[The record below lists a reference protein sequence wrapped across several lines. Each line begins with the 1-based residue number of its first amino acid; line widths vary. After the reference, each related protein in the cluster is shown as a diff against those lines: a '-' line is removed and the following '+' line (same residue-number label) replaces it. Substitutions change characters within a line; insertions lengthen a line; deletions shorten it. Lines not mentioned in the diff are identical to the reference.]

1 MCPVKS
7 VVDEES
13 ELDDKCINVS
23 KLKTEHG

>member
-7 VVDEES
+7 IVDEES
-13 ELDDKCINVS
+13 ELDDKFINVS

>member
-7 VVDEES
+7 IADEES